1 MTEKTA
7 EQPQLLRLPE
17 CIVQIPNRDKD
28 GKHEVW
34 TANRSLADIP
44 HPFRM
49 VISAI
54 PHCGKTNLI
63 KNIIIHCQEGQK
75 KFKEIIVV
83 HGSKG
88 TKEYDDIRPT
98 KILHEL
104 PLASSFHEN
113 TSKTLL
119 VIDDFECC
127 EMSRRD
133 KANLSELFR
142 YVSSHHDVSIM
153 FSFQS
158 FFDIP
163 PIVRKCT
170 SVYILYK
177 PRSSAEITTMAN
189 RIGIDSN
196 ILQNMMKQLLQERWD
211 SICIDLTMNSPAP
224 YRLNLFYPFDVSLFY

>member
-1 MTEKTA
+1 MTEEK
-7 EQPQLLRLPE
+7 LPE
-17 CIVQIPNRDKD
+17 SIIQISNADKD
-28 GKHEVW
+28 GKHESW
-34 TANRSLADIP
+34 YPGRSLGDFP

-63 KNIIIHCQEGQK
+63 KNLIIHAQSGK
-75 KFKEIIVV
+75 TPFKDIIVC

-88 TKEYDDIRPT
+88 TKEYDDVKVT
-98 KILHEL
+98 QLVHEL
-104 PLASSFHEN
+104 PLAESFHDNER
-113 TSKTLL
+113 KTLL

-127 EMSRRD
+127 EMSKRD

-142 YVSSHHDVSIM
+142 YVSSHHDLSII

-177 PRSSAEITTMAN
+177 PRSNAEITTMSN
-189 RIGIDSN
+189 RIGMDAD
-196 ILQNMMKQLLQERWD
+196 LMQNMMRELLVERWD
-211 SICIDLTMNSPAP
+211 SICIDLTMDSPNP
-224 YRLNLFYPFDVSLFY
+224 FRLNLFYPFDPALVFR